1 MKPISHTPLLHFS
14 LFKIKL
20 KLCNGAQMSSPFLS
34 SQISPPAQNSSKES
48 FSCHSY
54 NMYLRKHM
62 HSVIKE
68 SVQWKIVSILA
79 TCYPWCYFHVF
90 LWLNPKQKEFIG
102 IYRCFA
108 LLSLQKPEVLMLCCR
123 LEWDQW
129 CADDLQSP
137 NLVMFGSPSLFHFL
151 HNNLHNRVWLHR
163 CSGRSFYLCKF
174 KGSCTRKCILVCTEA
189 LTEPFLLPQQ
199 QCNYLWRKSNVKSA
213 KHPLWTGFL
222 SKAFKQRIFSPV
234 PEIPTHDQEGKLLY
248 NTSNK
253 PCLCFTL
260 S

>member
-1 MKPISHTPLLHFS
+1 MKPVSHTPLLHFS

-137 NLVMFGSPSLFHFL
+137 NLVMFGPLL
-151 HNNLHNRVWLHR
+151 
-163 CSGRSFYLCKF
+163 SFTFFTIICTT
-174 KGSCTRKCILVCTEA
+174 GSDCTDVQEEAFICANSRKCTRKCILVCTEA

-213 KHPLWTGFL
+213 KHPL
-222 SKAFKQRIFSPV
+222 
-234 PEIPTHDQEGKLLY
+234 
-248 NTSNK
+248 
-253 PCLCFTL
+253 
-260 S
+260 